1 MSFFIQNGPQIF
13 YSAKLISRSF
23 ATFGLTIFTSGA
35 KHIFYILNPCVLDQ
49 IARMILQSSYLE
61 LTDRSQLYYKLS
73 ATLRK
78 QLADVLGL
86 TVDIESFTM
95 STA

>member
-1 MSFFIQNGPQIF
+1 MS
-13 YSAKLISRSF
+13 
-23 ATFGLTIFTSGA
+23 
-35 KHIFYILNPCVLDQ
+35 VLDQ

-86 TVDIESFTM
+86 TVDIESFSI